1 MNAVND
7 APVAQ
12 SIQVETYEDAAIVI
26 QLNGSDVDSNF
37 LTYTVTTNPLN
48 GSLNID
54 GGLVTYT
61 PNLNYFGNDSF
72 SYLVSDGVLSSNE
85 AVVTLSVLSINDAPL
100 IITTAPTSATE
111 DIEYVYVVG
120 VEDPDNDVYDYALEN
135 APDGMVI
142 SDNGIITLIALEGIL
157 TSGLVTLSV
166 SDGELIAQE
175 YFEISVESVNDIP
188 VIISQ
193 APLNATEDIEYI
205 YQIIVEDPDDES
217 FIFGLNSYPEGM
229 VVTPSGLVSWTPL
242 EGVTSSGLITI
253 VVSDGELVIEESFE
267 VTVVQ
272 VNDSPI
278 IITSAPIDATEDI
291 EYIYQVEVED
301 PDNDVFTYT
310 LQNAPDGM
318 IISDSGLITWTALEG
333 ILLSLI
339 HI

>member
-12 SIQVETYEDAAIVI
+12 SVQVETYEDAAIVI

-72 SYLVSDGVLSSNE
+72 SYLVSDGVLLSNE
-85 AVVTLSVLSINDAPL
+85 AVVTLSVLSINDAPV
-100 IITTAPTSATE
+100 IITTAPTVATE

-120 VEDPDNDVYDYALEN
+120 VEDPDNDVYDYVLEN
-135 APDGMVI
+135 APDGMVM
-142 SDNGIITLIALEGIL
+142 SDNGIITWTALEGIL

-193 APLNATEDIEYI
+193 APLSATEDIEYM

-253 VVSDGELVIEESFE
+253 VV
-267 VTVVQ
+267 
-272 VNDSPI
+272 
-278 IITSAPIDATEDI
+278 
-291 EYIYQVEVED
+291 
-301 PDNDVFTYT
+301 
-310 LQNAPDGM
+310 
-318 IISDSGLITWTALEG
+318 
-333 ILLSLI
+333 LSLI